1 MKIKD
6 QYALISVF
14 DKINLDFICKAF
26 KKNNIKIIST
36 GSTSKYIKKIG
47 YNCTSVSNLTKFK
60 EILDGR
66 VKTIHPKIHAS
77 LLYKRSDKN
86 HVKTFSKLKFPSI
99 NFVIVNLY
107 PFEKTI
113 KSAKGNNDKAIEMID
128 IGGPTL
134 LRSAAKNYKYVT
146 TISNPSDYKKLINN
160 MKLNGQTTLEFRKK
174 MASKIFSITANY
186 DSTISKWFENKCNKE
201 TKQKN
206 NKEIKLRYGEN
217 PYQKG
222 SFIYRSTS
230 QNIFKNIIQGKKIGY
245 NNFLDIDAA
254 LNCLNEFSENACV
267 IIKHNNP
274 CGVAIGSNP
283 LNAFQK
289 AFNCDQK
296 SAFGGIVAFNRKI
309 DEKLTRVLS
318 KYFFEIIIGK
328 SFTTTSK
335 KILEK
340 KEKLILINSQ
350 KILTNKKNEVRS
362 INGGLLKQN
371 RNTLKINKKIIKC
384 VSLKKST
391 TKEKE
396 DLIFALKVC
405 KHVKSNAIVLAKNMQ
420 TIGIGAGQMSRID
433 STKIALLKSDKKFKE
448 KGFVAASD
456 AFFPFNDSVKLLI
469 KNNCKSIVQPKGSI
483 NDKKV
488 IDLVNKSK
496 LSLFFTN
503 QRFFKH

>member
-1 MKIKD
+1 MSIKKR
-6 QYALISVF
+6 YALISVF
-14 DKINLDFICKAF
+14 DKINLDIVCKVF

-47 YNCTSVSNLTKFK
+47 YNSISVSNLTKFK

-77 LLYKRSDKN
+77 LLYKRSDKK
-86 HVKTFSKLKFPSI
+86 HIKSFSKLNFPSI

-107 PFEKTI
+107 PFKKTI
-113 KSAKGNNDKAIEMID
+113 KSRKNNIEKAIEMID
-128 IGGPTL
+128 IGGTAL

-146 TISNPSDYKKLINN
+146 TVSNPSDYKNLINN
-160 MKLNGQTTLEFRKK
+160 MKPNGQTTSEFRRK
-174 MASKIFSITANY
+174 MASKVFSTTANY
-186 DSTISKWFENKCNKE
+186 DATISKWFENKNTNE
-201 TKQKN
+201 NIQKKS
-206 NKEIKLRYGEN
+206 KEIKLRYGEN

-222 SFIYRSTS
+222 SFVYKSAS

-245 NNFLDIDAA
+245 NNLLDIDAA
-254 LNCLNEFSENACV
+254 LNCLNEFTENACV

-274 CGVAIGSNP
+274 CGVAIGNTP
-283 LNAFQK
+283 LKAFQK
-289 AFNCDQK
+289 ALSCDQK
-296 SAFGGIVAFNRKI
+296 SAFGGVIAFNRKI

-328 SFTTTSK
+328 DFTETSK
-335 KILEK
+335 KIFEK

-350 KILTNKKNEVRS
+350 KILINKESEIRS

-371 RNTLKINKKIIKC
+371 KNMIKINNRIIKC

-391 TKEKE
+391 TKEKK

-420 TIGIGAGQMSRID
+420 TIGIGAGQMSRVD
-433 STKIALLKSDKKFKE
+433 STRIALLKSNKKFKE

-469 KNNCKSIVQPKGSI
+469 KSNCKSIVQPKGSM

-488 IDLVNKSK
+488 IDLANKNK
-496 LSLFFTN
+496 ISLFFTN
-503 QRFFKH
+503 LRFFKH

>member
-1 MKIKD
+1 MKITD

-14 DKINLDFICKAF
+14 NKINLDFVCKIF

-47 YNCTSVSNLTKFK
+47 YNCMSVSSLTKFK

-86 HVKTFSKLKFPSI
+86 HIKSFNKLNFPSI

-113 KSAKGNNDKAIEMID
+113 KSHKNNNDKVIEMID
-128 IGGPTL
+128 IGGPAL

-146 TISNPSDYKKLINN
+146 TVSNPSDYKKLINN
-160 MKLNGQTTLEFRKK
+160 MKQNGQTTLEFRRK
-174 MASKIFSITANY
+174 MASKVFSTTANY
-186 DSTISKWFENKCNKE
+186 DATISQWFENKKNK
-201 TKQKN
+201 KSSQKN
-206 NKEIKLRYGEN
+206 SKEIKLRYGEN
-217 PYQKG
+217 PYQKA
-222 SFIYRSTS
+222 SFIYKSAS
-230 QNIFKNIIQGKKIGY
+230 QNIIKNIIQGKKLGY

-254 LNCLNEFSENACV
+254 LNCLNEFSESACV

-274 CGVAIGSNP
+274 CGVAIGNNP

-289 AFNCDQK
+289 ALNCDQK
-296 SAFGGIVAFNRKI
+296 SAFGGVVAFNRKI
-309 DEKLTRVLS
+309 DVRLAKILN
-318 KYFFEIIIGK
+318 KYFFEIVIGK
-328 SFTTTSK
+328 NFTETSK
-335 KILEK
+335 TIFGK

-350 KILTNKKNEVRS
+350 KILINKETEIKS

-371 RNTLKINKKIIKC
+371 KNLLKINYKIIKC
-384 VSLKKST
+384 VSLKKSNL
-391 TKEKE
+391 KEKK

-420 TIGIGAGQMSRID
+420 TIGIGAGQMSRVD
-433 STKIALLKSDKKFKE
+433 STKIALLKSDKKLKE

-469 KNNCKSIVQPKGSI
+469 NNNCKSIVQPMGSI

-488 IDLVNKSK
+488 IDLVNKNK
-496 LSLFFTN
+496 ISLFFTN

>member
-1 MKIKD
+1 MKIKG

-14 DKINLDFICKAF
+14 DKKNLNFICKLF

-47 YNCTSVSNLTKFK
+47 YNCISVSNLTKFK

-86 HVKTFSKLKFPSI
+86 HIKSFNKLNFPSI

-113 KSAKGNNDKAIEMID
+113 KSYKDNHDKAIEMID
-128 IGGPTL
+128 IGGPAL

-146 TISNPSDYKKLINN
+146 TVSNPSDYKNLINN
-160 MKLNGQTTLEFRKK
+160 MKQNDQTTLEFRRK
-174 MASKIFSITANY
+174 MASKVFSTTANY
-186 DSTISKWFENKCNKE
+186 DTKISQWFENKKNIKSS
-201 TKQKN
+201 QKN
-206 NKEIKLRYGEN
+206 SKEIKLRYGEN
-217 PYQKG
+217 PNQKG
-222 SFIYRSTS
+222 SFIYNPAS
-230 QNIFKNIIQGKKIGY
+230 QNIINNIIQGKKIGY

-274 CGVAIGSNP
+274 CGVALGDSP
-283 LNAFQK
+283 LRAFQK
-289 AFNCDQK
+289 ALNCDQK
-296 SAFGGIVAFNRKI
+296 SAFGGVVAFNRKI
-309 DEKLTRVLS
+309 DEKLARALS

-328 SFTTTSK
+328 NFTENSKKVFEKKERLILVNSK
-335 KILEK
+335 KILIS
-340 KEKLILINSQ
+340 KES
-350 KILTNKKNEVRS
+350 EVRS

-371 RNTLKINKKIIKC
+371 KNLVKINNNIIKC
-384 VSLKKST
+384 VSIKKPT
-391 TKEKE
+391 TKEKN

-405 KHVKSNAIVLAKNMQ
+405 KHVKSNAIVLVKNMQ
-420 TIGIGAGQMSRID
+420 TVGIGAGQMSRID
-433 STKIALLKSDKKFKE
+433 STKIALLKSDKKIKE

-456 AFFPFNDSVKLLI
+456 AFFPFNDAVKLLI
-469 KNNCKSIVQPKGSI
+469 NNNCKSIVQPRGSI

-488 IDLVNKSK
+488 IDLVNKNK
-496 LSLFFTN
+496 ISLFFAN
-503 QRFFKH
+503 LRFFKH

>member
-1 MKIKD
+1 MRIKE

-14 DKINLDFICKAF
+14 DKINLDFVCKVF

-47 YNCTSVSNLTKFK
+47 YSSISVSNLTKFK

-77 LLYKRSDKN
+77 LLYKRSDKK
-86 HVKTFSKLKFPSI
+86 HIKSFSKLNFPSI

-113 KSAKGNNDKAIEMID
+113 KSLKSDNDQAVEMID
-128 IGGPTL
+128 IGGAAL
-134 LRSAAKNYKYVT
+134 LRSAAKNYKHVT
-146 TISNPSDYKKLINN
+146 TISNPGDYKNLIKN
-160 MKLNGQTTLEFRKK
+160 MKQNGQTTLEFRRK
-174 MASKIFSITANY
+174 MASKVFSVTANY
-186 DSTISKWFENKCNKE
+186 DATISKWFENKNNK
-201 TKQKN
+201 KNAQKN
-206 NKEIKLRYGEN
+206 SKEIKLRYGEN

-222 SFIYRSTS
+222 SFIYRSAS
-230 QNIFKNIIQGKKIGY
+230 QNIIKNIIQGKKIGY

-274 CGVAIGSNP
+274 CGVAVGNSP
-283 LNAFQK
+283 LQAFKK
-289 AFNCDQK
+289 ALSCDQK
-296 SAFGGIVAFNRKI
+296 SAFGGVIAFNRKI

-328 SFTTTSK
+328 KFTETSK
-335 KILEK
+335 KIFEK

-350 KILTNKKNEVRS
+350 KIPINKASEIRS
-362 INGGLLKQN
+362 INDGILKQN
-371 RNTLKINKKIIKC
+371 KNLVKINNNIIKC
-384 VSLKKST
+384 VSLKKSN
-391 TKEKE
+391 TKEKK

-420 TIGIGAGQMSRID
+420 TVGIGAGQMSRVD
-433 STKIALLKSDKKFKE
+433 STKIALLKAHKKFKE

-456 AFFPFNDSVKLLI
+456 AFFPFNDSVKLLLN
-469 KNNCKSIVQPKGSI
+469 NNCKSIVQPSGSI

-488 IDLVNKSK
+488 INLVNKNK
-496 LSLFFTN
+496 ISLFFTN
-503 QRFFKH
+503 LRFFKH

>member
-1 MKIKD
+1 MKTKD

-14 DKINLDFICKAF
+14 DKINLNFVCKVF

-36 GSTSKYIKKIG
+36 GSTSKHIKKLG
-47 YNCTSVSNLTKFK
+47 YNCISVSNLTKFK

-86 HVKTFSKLKFPSI
+86 HIKSFKKLNFPTI

-113 KSAKGNNDKAIEMID
+113 KLHKSNNEKAIEMID
-128 IGGPTL
+128 IGGPAL
-134 LRSAAKNYKYVT
+134 LRSAAKNYEYIT
-146 TISNPSDYKKLINN
+146 TVSNPNDYKSLINN
-160 MKLNGQTTLEFRKK
+160 INQNGETTLEFRKK
-174 MASKIFSITANY
+174 MAGKVFTTTANY
-186 DSTISKWFENKCNKE
+186 DATINKWFKNKNNIKSS
-201 TKQKN
+201 QKN

-217 PYQKG
+217 PYQKA
-222 SFIYRSTS
+222 SFIYKSAS
-230 QNIFKNIIQGKKIGY
+230 QNIIKNIIQGKKIGY

-274 CGVAIGSNP
+274 CGVAVGNNS
-283 LNAFQK
+283 LNAFKK
-289 AFNCDQK
+289 ALYCDQK
-296 SAFGGIVAFNRKI
+296 SAFGGVVAFNRKI
-309 DEKLTRVLS
+309 DEKLARVLS

-328 SFTTTSK
+328 NFTKNSK
-335 KILEK
+335 KIFEK

-350 KILTNKKNEVRS
+350 KILVNKESEIRS
-362 INGGLLKQN
+362 VNAGLLKQN
-371 RNTLKINKKIIKC
+371 KNLLKISNKIIKC
-384 VSLKKST
+384 ASMKKSNQ
-391 TKEKE
+391 KEMS

-420 TIGIGAGQMSRID
+420 TIGIGAGQMSRVD
-433 STKIALLKSDKKFKE
+433 STRIALLKSDKKIKE

-469 KNNCKSIVQPKGSI
+469 NNNCKSIVQPMGSV

-496 LSLFFTN
+496 ISLFFTN

>member
-1 MKIKD
+1 MKTKD

-14 DKINLDFICKAF
+14 DKKNLNAVCKVF

-36 GSTSKYIKKIG
+36 GSTSKYIKKLG
-47 YNCTSVSNLTKFK
+47 YNCISVSNLTKFK

-86 HVKTFSKLKFPSI
+86 HIKSFNKLNFPSI

-113 KSAKGNNDKAIEMID
+113 KLHKSNNDKTIEMID
-128 IGGPTL
+128 IGGPAL

-146 TISNPSDYKKLINN
+146 TVSSPSDYKNLINN
-160 MKLNGQTTLEFRKK
+160 LKRNGETTLEFRSK
-174 MASKIFSITANY
+174 MATKVFSTTANY
-186 DSTISKWFENKCNKE
+186 DAIISKWFENKNNK
-201 TKQKN
+201 KSSQKN
-206 NKEIKLRYGEN
+206 NLEIKLRYGEN
-217 PYQKG
+217 PYQKA
-222 SFIYRSTS
+222 SVVYKSAS
-230 QNIFKNIIQGKKIGY
+230 QNINKNIIQGKKIGY

-274 CGVAIGSNP
+274 CGVATGNSS
-283 LNAFQK
+283 LNAFKK

-296 SAFGGIVAFNRKI
+296 SAFGGIVAFNRII
-309 DEKLTRVLS
+309 DEKLARVLS

-328 SFTTTSK
+328 NFTKTSK
-335 KILEK
+335 KIFEK

-350 KILTNKKNEVRS
+350 KILVNKENEIRS
-362 INGGLLKQN
+362 INGGLLIQN
-371 RNTLKINKKIIKC
+371 KNLLKISNKIIKC
-384 VSLKKST
+384 VSIKKSNQ
-391 TKEKE
+391 KEMK

-420 TIGIGAGQMSRID
+420 TVGIGAGQMSRID
-433 STKIALLKSDKKFKE
+433 STKIALLKSNKKLKE

-469 KNNCKSIVQPKGSI
+469 NNNCKSIVQPMGSI

-488 IDLVNKSK
+488 IDLVNKNK
-496 LSLFFTN
+496 ISLFFTN

>member
-1 MKIKD
+1 MKMKD

-14 DKINLDFICKAF
+14 DKINLNFICKVF

-47 YNCTSVSNLTKFK
+47 YNCISVSNLTKFK

-86 HVKTFSKLKFPSI
+86 HIESFNKLNFPSI
-99 NFVIVNLY
+99 SFVIVNLY

-113 KSAKGNNDKAIEMID
+113 KSHKNNNDKAIDMID
-128 IGGPTL
+128 IGGPAL

-146 TISNPSDYKKLINN
+146 TVSNPSDYKNLINN
-160 MKLNGQTTLEFRKK
+160 MKQNGQTTLEFRRK
-174 MASKIFSITANY
+174 MASKVFSTTANY
-186 DSTISKWFENKCNKE
+186 DATISQWFENKKSS
-201 TKQKN
+201 KRN

-217 PYQKG
+217 PYQKA
-222 SFIYRSTS
+222 SFIYKSAS
-230 QNIFKNIIQGKKIGY
+230 QNIIKNIIQGKKIGY

-254 LNCLNEFSENACV
+254 LNCLNEFSENTCV

-274 CGVAIGSNP
+274 CGVAVGNSP
-283 LNAFQK
+283 LQAFQK
-289 AFNCDQK
+289 ALNCDQK
-296 SAFGGIVAFNRKI
+296 SAFGGVVAFNRKI

-328 SFTTTSK
+328 NFTENSK
-335 KILEK
+335 KIFGK
-340 KEKLILINSQ
+340 KERLILINSQ
-350 KILTNKKNEVRS
+350 KILINKESEIRS

-371 RNTLKINKKIIKC
+371 KNLVKINNNIIKC
-384 VSLKKST
+384 VSLKKSS
-391 TKEKE
+391 TKEKK

-420 TIGIGAGQMSRID
+420 TVGIGAGQMSRVD

-469 KNNCKSIVQPKGSI
+469 NNNCKSIVQPKGSI

-488 IDLVNKSK
+488 IDLVNKNK
-496 LSLFFTN
+496 ISLFFTN
-503 QRFFKH
+503 LRFFKH

>member
-1 MKIKD
+1 MKMKD

-14 DKINLDFICKAF
+14 DKINLNFICKVF

-47 YNCTSVSNLTKFK
+47 YNCISVSNLTKFK

-86 HVKTFSKLKFPSI
+86 HIESFNKLNFPSI
-99 NFVIVNLY
+99 SFVIVNLY

-113 KSAKGNNDKAIEMID
+113 KSHKNNNDKAIDMID
-128 IGGPTL
+128 IGGPAL

-146 TISNPSDYKKLINN
+146 TVSNPSDYKNLINN
-160 MKLNGQTTLEFRKK
+160 MKQNGQTTLEFRRK
-174 MASKIFSITANY
+174 MASKVFSTTANY
-186 DSTISKWFENKCNKE
+186 DATISQWFENKKSS
-201 TKQKN
+201 KRN

-217 PYQKG
+217 PYQKA
-222 SFIYRSTS
+222 SFIYKSAS
-230 QNIFKNIIQGKKIGY
+230 QNIIKNIIQGKKIGY

-274 CGVAIGSNP
+274 CGVATGNSS
-283 LNAFQK
+283 LNAFKK

-296 SAFGGIVAFNRKI
+296 SAFGGIVAFNRII
-309 DEKLTRVLS
+309 DEKLARVLS

-328 SFTTTSK
+328 NFTKTSK
-335 KILEK
+335 KIFEK

-350 KILTNKKNEVRS
+350 KILVNKENEIRS
-362 INGGLLKQN
+362 INGGLLIQN
-371 RNTLKINKKIIKC
+371 KNLLKISNKIIKC
-384 VSLKKST
+384 VSIKKSNQ
-391 TKEKE
+391 KEMK

-420 TIGIGAGQMSRID
+420 TVGIGAGQMSRID
-433 STKIALLKSDKKFKE
+433 STKIALLKSNKKLKE

-469 KNNCKSIVQPKGSI
+469 NNNCKSIVQPMGSI

-488 IDLVNKSK
+488 IDLVNKNK
-496 LSLFFTN
+496 ISLFFTN

>member
-14 DKINLDFICKAF
+14 DKINLNIVCKIF

-47 YNCTSVSNLTKFK
+47 YKCISVSYLTKFK

-86 HVKTFSKLKFPSI
+86 HNKSFKKLNFPTI

-113 KSAKGNNDKAIEMID
+113 KSNKNNNDKAIEMID
-128 IGGPTL
+128 IGGPAL

-146 TISNPSDYKKLINN
+146 TISNPSDYKNLIHN
-160 MKLNGQTTLEFRKK
+160 MKQKGRTTLDFRRK
-174 MASKIFSITANY
+174 MASKVFSTTANY
-186 DSTISKWFENKCNKE
+186 DATISKWFENKNIKRSS
-201 TKQKN
+201 QKN

-217 PYQKG
+217 PYQKA
-222 SFIYRSTS
+222 SFIYKSAS
-230 QNIFKNIIQGKKIGY
+230 QNIIKNIIQGKKIGY

-254 LNCLNEFSENACV
+254 LNCLNEFTENACV

-274 CGVAIGSNP
+274 CGVAIGTSP
-283 LNAFQK
+283 LKAFQK
-289 AFNCDQK
+289 ALNCDQK
-296 SAFGGIVAFNRKI
+296 SAFGGVVAFNRKI
-309 DEKLTRVLS
+309 DEKLTKVLS
-318 KYFFEIIIGK
+318 RYFFEIIIGK
-328 SFTTTSK
+328 NFTETSK
-335 KILEK
+335 KIFEK

-350 KILTNKKNEVRS
+350 NILINKESEIRS
-362 INGGLLKQN
+362 INAGLLIQN
-371 RNTLKINKKIIKC
+371 KNLLKINDKIIKC
-384 VSLKKST
+384 VSLKKSN
-391 TKEKE
+391 TKEKK

-420 TIGIGAGQMSRID
+420 TIGIGAGQMSRVD

-456 AFFPFNDSVKLLI
+456 AFFPFNDSIKLLI
-469 KNNCKSIVQPKGSI
+469 NNNCKSIIQPKGSI

-488 IDLVNKSK
+488 IDLVNKNK
-496 LSLFFTN
+496 ISLFFTN

>member
-1 MKIKD
+1 MKMKD

-14 DKINLDFICKAF
+14 DKINLNFICKVF

-47 YNCTSVSNLTKFK
+47 YNCISVSNLTKFK

-86 HVKTFSKLKFPSI
+86 HIESFNKLNFPSI
-99 NFVIVNLY
+99 SFVIVNLY

-113 KSAKGNNDKAIEMID
+113 KSHKNNNDKAIDMID
-128 IGGPTL
+128 IGGPAL

-146 TISNPSDYKKLINN
+146 TVSNPSDYKNLINN
-160 MKLNGQTTLEFRKK
+160 MKQNGQTTLEFRRK
-174 MASKIFSITANY
+174 MASKVFSTTANY
-186 DSTISKWFENKCNKE
+186 DATISQWFENKKSS
-201 TKQKN
+201 KRN

-217 PYQKG
+217 PYQKA
-222 SFIYRSTS
+222 SFIYKSAS
-230 QNIFKNIIQGKKIGY
+230 QNIIKNIIQGKKIGY

-254 LNCLNEFSENACV
+254 LNCLNEFSENTCV

-274 CGVAIGSNP
+274 CGVAVGNSP
-283 LNAFQK
+283 LQAFQK
-289 AFNCDQK
+289 ALNCDQK
-296 SAFGGIVAFNRKI
+296 SAFGGVVAFNRKI

-328 SFTTTSK
+328 NFTENSK
-335 KILEK
+335 KIFGK
-340 KEKLILINSQ
+340 KERLILINSQ
-350 KILTNKKNEVRS
+350 KILINKESEIRS

-371 RNTLKINKKIIKC
+371 KNLVKINSNIIKC
-384 VSLKKST
+384 VSIKKTSA
-391 TKEKE
+391 KEKK

-420 TIGIGAGQMSRID
+420 TVGIGAGQMSRVD

-469 KNNCKSIVQPKGSI
+469 NNNCKSIVQPKGSI

-488 IDLVNKSK
+488 IDLVNKNK
-496 LSLFFTN
+496 ISLFFTN
-503 QRFFKH
+503 LRFFKH

>member
-1 MKIKD
+1 MKIKE

-14 DKINLDFICKAF
+14 NKKNLDIVCEAF
-26 KKNNIKIIST
+26 KRNNIKIIST
-36 GSTSKYIKKIG
+36 GETYKYIKKKG
-47 YNCTSVSNLTKFK
+47 YKCISVSNLTKFK

-66 VKTIHPKIHAS
+66 VKTLHPKIHAS
-77 LLYKRSDKN
+77 LLYKRSVKN
-86 HVKTFSKLKFPSI
+86 HVKSFNKLNFPSI
-99 NFVIVNLY
+99 DFVIVNLY

-113 KSAKGNNDKAIEMID
+113 KLHKNNNKAIEMID
-128 IGGPTL
+128 IGGPAL

-146 TISNPSDYKKLINN
+146 TVSNPSDYKKLINN
-160 MKLNGQTTLEFRKK
+160 MNKNGNTTLEFRRK
-174 MASKIFSITANY
+174 MAIKVFATTSDY
-186 DSTISKWFENKCNKE
+186 DATISKWFNNNNYKKLSH
-201 TKQKN
+201 KN
-206 NKEIKLRYGEN
+206 IEEIKLRYGEN

-222 SFIYRSTS
+222 NFVYKPAS
-230 QNIFKNIIQGKKIGY
+230 QNIIKNIIQGKKIGY

-254 LNCLNEFSENACV
+254 LNCLNEFSENTCV

-274 CGVAIGSNP
+274 CGVAVGNSP
-283 LNAFQK
+283 LNAFKK
-289 AFNCDQK
+289 ALSCDQK
-296 SAFGGIVAFNRKI
+296 SAFGGVVAFNRKI
-309 DEKLTRVLS
+309 DKNLSKILS

-328 SFTTTSK
+328 NFTEKSK
-335 KILEK
+335 KIFEK

-350 KILTNKKNEVRS
+350 NITINKDIEIRS
-362 INGGLLKQN
+362 VNGGLLKQSKN
-371 RNTLKINKKIIKC
+371 LLKINNKIMKC
-384 VSLKKST
+384 VSLKNSN
-391 TKEKE
+391 TKEKK

-433 STKIALLKSDKKFKE
+433 STKIALLKSSKKFKE

-469 KNNCKSIVQPKGSI
+469 NNKCKSIIQPKGSI

-488 IDLVNKSK
+488 IELVNKNK
-496 LSLFFTN
+496 ISLFFTN

>member
-14 DKINLDFICKAF
+14 NKINLNFVCKVF

-47 YNCTSVSNLTKFK
+47 YNCISVSNLTKFK

-86 HVKTFSKLKFPSI
+86 HVKSFNKLNFPSI

-113 KSAKGNNDKAIEMID
+113 KLYKSNNDKAIEMID
-128 IGGPTL
+128 IGGPAL

-146 TISNPSDYKKLINN
+146 TVSNPSDYKNLINN
-160 MKLNGQTTLEFRKK
+160 MKKNGQTTMEFRRK
-174 MASKIFSITANY
+174 MANKVFSTTANY
-186 DSTISKWFENKCNKE
+186 DATISKWFENKNN
-201 TKQKN
+201 TKSSKK

-217 PYQKG
+217 PYQKA
-222 SFIYRSTS
+222 SFISTSTS
-230 QNIFKNIIQGKKIGY
+230 QNIIKNIIQGKKIGY

-274 CGVAIGSNP
+274 CGVALGNSS
-283 LNAFQK
+283 LNAFKK
-289 AFNCDQK
+289 ALNCDQK
-296 SAFGGIVAFNRKI
+296 SAFGGVVAFNRRI
-309 DEKLTRVLS
+309 DEKLTRVLN
-318 KYFFEIIIGK
+318 KHFFEIVIGK
-328 SFTTTSK
+328 NFTENSK
-335 KILEK
+335 KIFEK

-350 KILTNKKNEVRS
+350 KILVNKGNEIRS
-362 INGGLLKQN
+362 INAGLLKQN
-371 RNTLKINKKIIKC
+371 KNLIKISKKIIKC
-384 VSLKKST
+384 VSLKKSNQ
-391 TKEKE
+391 KEKK

-420 TIGIGAGQMSRID
+420 TVGIGAGQMSRVD
-433 STKIALLKSDKKFKE
+433 STKISLSKSDKKFKE

-469 KNNCKSIVQPKGSI
+469 NNNCKSIIQPMGSI

-488 IDLVNKSK
+488 IDLVNKNK
-496 LSLFFTN
+496 ISLFFTN